1 MDSSYDS
8 IEEKKQIFAT
18 ARGDGEFKGQWEF
31 PGGKVE
37 EGEMSQQALV
47 REIISNKITQLLRI
61 VADVNLLEKEEKE
74 YIEKNMLL
82 MGGGIKG
89 G

>member
-1 MDSSYDS
+1 M
-8 IEEKKQIFAT
+8 
-18 ARGDGEFKGQWEF
+18 
-31 PGGKVE
+31 
-37 EGEMSQQALV
+37 